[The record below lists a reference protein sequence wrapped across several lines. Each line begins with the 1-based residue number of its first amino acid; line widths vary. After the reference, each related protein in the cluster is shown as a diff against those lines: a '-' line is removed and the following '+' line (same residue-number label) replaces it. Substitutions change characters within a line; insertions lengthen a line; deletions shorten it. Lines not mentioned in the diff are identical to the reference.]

1 MRDKKLGFLIISG
14 VVLLASSAVAAR
26 LKEGQQIPPPVTDKV
41 KLDRTSELRVVP
53 DLTGKAEGVEVAKI
67 LDKAGLRVGETTY
80 EPTPAGWQVRV
91 VLRQDPIAGSK
102 IPRGGRINIV
112 VTLGPAGGP
121 RDVRVPGVVGQT
133 MEAATRN
140 LERVGLLTNVI
151 SSFAGPSG
159 ANVVDRQD
167 PAADRT
173 ARVGTRITLTASS
186 DVLVPNVVGLTEA
199 RASGLIV
206 ANRLRVGSIRRVVA
220 GARETAGVVREQSPA
235 SGTRARRDSAVDLTL
250 AVEAIVPR
258 LEDLTE
264 AQARAALERLGF
276 LVGEVTY
283 REMPRYYREGVVDQA
298 PPANQAARRGST
310 VNMIVGVFIP
320 REIVFK
326 SIHVSDDTDP
336 SGSGEIWVRA
346 VVNGTP
352 HIVGGNLSIE
362 SGSFATLDYTV
373 PIPPYPF
380 PPPERYIQLR
390 VEARD
395 DDSGFAWANVFER
408 GEYESLGATPDI
420 TFLRYPTD
428 SRTNMYGKGTNSLAA
443 DHFRIVFEIR

>member
-1 MRDKKLGFLIISG
+1 MNNKERRFLIVSAFVILVSG
-14 VVLLASSAVAAR
+14 AVAAG
-26 LKEGQQIPPPVTDKV
+26 LEEGQQIPPPVPE
-41 KLDRTSELRVVP
+41 KLKIGQTPVIRSVP
-53 DLTGKAEGVEVAKI
+53 DLIGKREGVEVAKI
-67 LDKAGLRVGETTY
+67 LDKADLRVGETTY
-80 EPTPAGWQVRV
+80 EPTPTGWQIRV
-91 VLRQDPIAGSK
+91 VLRQDPAAGAKVPKGS
-102 IPRGGRINIV
+102 RINIV
-112 VTLGPAGGP
+112 VTLGPPGGP

-133 MEAATRN
+133 IEEATRN
-140 LERVGLLTNVI
+140 LERVGLLTDVV
-151 SSFAGPSG
+151 SSFAGASG

-167 PAADRT
+167 PAADRI

-186 DVLVPNVVGLTEA
+186 DVLVPNVVGLSEA
-199 RASGLIV
+199 RAAGSIV

-250 AVEAIVPR
+250 TVEAIVPR

-283 REMPRYYREGVVDQA
+283 REMPGYYREGVVDQA
-298 PPANQAARRGST
+298 PPAGQAARRGSA
-310 VNMIVGVFIP
+310 VNMTVGVFIP

-326 SIHVSDDTDP
+326 TIHVSDDTDP

-352 HIVGGNLSIE
+352 HIVGGNLSID
-362 SGSFATLDYTV
+362 SGSYATLNYTV

-408 GEYESLGATPDI
+408 GEYESLGTTPDI